1 MVTYKSIG
9 CLKPTFTLSTY
20 VISERDDRVAVPY
33 VVLDELML
41 LYQVPSIIDFINV
54 YFARCSD

>member
-1 MVTYKSIG
+1 M
-9 CLKPTFTLSTY
+9 LKTDVYTFY
-20 VISERDDRVAVPY
+20 IRYIRERDDRVAVPY